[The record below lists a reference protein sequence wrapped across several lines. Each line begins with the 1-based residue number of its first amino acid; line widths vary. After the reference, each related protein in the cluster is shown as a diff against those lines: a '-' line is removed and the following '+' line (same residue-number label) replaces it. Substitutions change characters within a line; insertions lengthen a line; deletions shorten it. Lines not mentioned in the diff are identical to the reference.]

1 MEEREHEKLLL
12 SALLLLQ
19 VVIEKKKITKRL
31 FTLNSLG
38 FKDIIFV

>member
-12 SALLLLQ
+12 SALQ